1 MSHCTRP
8 HHSTD
13 DAARQEEHRSCAYS
27 KHIHYAPQAQAYHK
41 DKCVSRI
48 MRQMSDINGCVEYM
62 AGVSE
67 GQDQMGACTVSDIRN
82 ICETYTHHFTQE
94 HAERLCDLQNAA
106 SREFWQ
112 SFP

>member
-13 DAARQEEHRSCAYS
+13 DAARQEDHRSCAYS

-41 DKCVSRI
+41 DTCVSRI
-48 MRQMSDINGCVEYM
+48 MRKMSDMNGCVEYM

-67 GQDQMGACTVSDIRN
+67 GQAQMGACTVSDIRH
-82 ICETYTHHFTQE
+82 ICETYTHSFTQD

-112 SFP
+112 SFQ